1 MLFPTITFAVF
12 FLLVFV
18 GNWLLMP
25 SQRVWKPFIIVVSY
39 VFYGWWDWRF
49 VFLLVAHAR
58 ESRSPSWYR
67 APGGGRR
74 RRRARWPSAVAA
86 NLGALGFFKYFDFF
100 AVNLNTCS
108 APPPR

>member
-25 SQRVWKPFIIVVSY
+25 RQRVWKPFMLLVSV

-49 VFLLVAHAR
+49 VLLLAL
-58 ESRSPSWYR
+58 
-67 APGGGRR
+67 
-74 RRRARWPSAVAA
+74 SAVAA
-86 NLGALGFFKYFDFF
+86 HRVASCRGRGF
-100 AVNLNTCS
+100 AAR
-108 APPPR
+108 APLV

>member
-25 SQRVWKPFIIVVSY
+25 RQRVWKPFMLVVSL

-49 VFLLVAHAR
+49 VLLLAL
-58 ESRSPSWYR
+58 
-67 APGGGRR
+67 
-74 RRRARWPSAVAA
+74 SAVA
-86 NLGALGFFKYFDFF
+86 NQFF
-100 AVNLNTCS
+100 ALWIEGMRRAAPGAGGRWLRPSPPTSACS
-108 APPPR
+108 AGSSTTASSSPRPSTSSTRCA